1 MAIHKGTLFYLQ
13 ATMDL
18 ATKHASDP
26 SALKVIFSSIVL
38 ICKIFY
44 SLNFQVSVNNVY
56 SNAPMMT
63 ILNMILQ

>member
-1 MAIHKGTLFYLQ
+1 
-13 ATMDL
+13 MDL

-63 ILNMILQ
+63 SLNMILQ